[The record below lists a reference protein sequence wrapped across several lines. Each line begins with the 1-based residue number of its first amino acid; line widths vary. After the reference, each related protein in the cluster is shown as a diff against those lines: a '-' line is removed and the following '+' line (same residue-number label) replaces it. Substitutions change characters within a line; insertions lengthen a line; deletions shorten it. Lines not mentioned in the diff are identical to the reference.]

1 MSAKDVFHDTVKI
14 ALEKENW
21 LITDDPLYLRLTAL
35 VKIRIDLGA
44 EKLIGAEKDN
54 HKIAVEVKS
63 FLGLSAISEFHT
75 AIGQFL
81 NYRIALGQQDPE
93 RILYLA
99 ISQDIYQEFF
109 TDSFIQTVLQTY
121 EIKLLVFDINK
132 EEIVLWKP

>member
-1 MSAKDVFHDTVKI
+1 MSAKDFFHNAVRL
-14 ALEKENW
+14 ALEKDNW
-21 LITDDPLYLRLTAL
+21 LITDDPLYFRLTAL

-44 EKLIGAEKDN
+44 EKLIGAEKD
-54 HKIAVEVKS
+54 HQKIAVEVKS

-99 ISQDIYQEFF
+99 ISQEFF